1 MVEPD
6 VELEVESGVNPDLES
21 EAEPNVEHEVESQDV
36 EPKVEP

>member
-6 VELEVESGVNPDLES
+6 VELEVESGVKPDLES